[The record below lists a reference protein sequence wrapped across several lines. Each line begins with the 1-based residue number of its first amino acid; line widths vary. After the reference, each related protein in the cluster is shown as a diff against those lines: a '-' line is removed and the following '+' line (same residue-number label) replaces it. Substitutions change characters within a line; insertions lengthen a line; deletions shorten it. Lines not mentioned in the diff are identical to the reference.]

1 MNPRMTVGKIL
12 EEGLLAQRPDMTTD
26 ARADRVRGLLTAV
39 GLPADAVLRYP
50 HEFSGGQRQRLCI
63 ARSLAVEP
71 RILIC
76 DEPTSALDVSVQAQ
90 VIELLRELQKTQGI
104 SYLFISHDFA
114 VVSELAHRVAVMQA
128 GRIIE
133 MGDVRDVLFRPRHDY
148 TRQLLAAVPRLHQQA
163 ANA

>member
-1 MNPRMTVGKIL
+1 
-12 EEGLLAQRPDMTTD
+12 
-26 ARADRVRGLLTAV
+26 LTAV

-128 GRIIE
+128 GRIVE

-148 TRQLLAAVPRLHQQA
+148 TRQLLAAVPRLHHQA
-163 ANA
+163 VNV